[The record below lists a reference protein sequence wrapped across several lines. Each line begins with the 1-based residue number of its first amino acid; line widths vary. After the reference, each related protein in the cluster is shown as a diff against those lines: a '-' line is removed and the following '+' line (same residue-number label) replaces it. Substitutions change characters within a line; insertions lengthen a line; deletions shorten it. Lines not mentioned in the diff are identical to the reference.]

1 MKTERDA
8 MAIRTPV
15 QDFLQEHRRKKP
27 ISFHMPGHKGSK
39 LYRESGYGEFL
50 DNFMDCDITEIPG
63 ADNLFQAESILRE
76 AQERYA
82 RLYEVKKSYLQIN
95 GSSGANIAAML
106 ATVPKGRKI
115 IMARN
120 CHKSCF
126 NALSLGD
133 IRPVYAYPE
142 MIEEYGISGAVPPE
156 EIEKLLEENPEAEA
170 VILPSPNYYGICSD
184 IRRIAEIVHRHNKI
198 LIVDQAHGAHLK
210 FFSRFG
216 IKNMPPS
223 AEESGADLIVNSIHK
238 TLASLTESALLNV
251 NSDRVDLQLLED
263 RLQAI
268 ESTSPSYILMA
279 SLDINASIIA
289 ERGEDLFRSWAESL
303 DYFYAK
309 ADSIRGLR
317 LIRNIPELDRTKI
330 NISFGDLG
338 IGGAELE
345 QLLIKEYGIYIEL
358 FTGDL
363 VMCMTGIGSTGDDI
377 RKLAEALEKISER
390 NQESPDRV
398 RKHKGHMNPED
409 KRRKYRPL
417 PKAGL
422 QDIPVTAK
430 KVKLTEAEGLICA
443 SSIIPYPPGIP
454 LICPGESITAEAI
467 ATIKEMRD
475 LGEKVIGINVKGE
488 ILVGDN

>member
-1 MKTERDA
+1 

-15 QDFLQEHRRKKP
+15 QDFLLEHRRKNP
-27 ISFHMPGHKGSK
+27 VSFHMPGHKGSK
-39 LYRESGYGEFL
+39 LYRECGYGEFL
-50 DNFMDCDITEIPG
+50 DSFMDCDITEIPG

-82 RLYEVKKSYLQIN
+82 KLYEVKKSYLQIN

-106 ATVPKGRKI
+106 ATVPKGKKI

-133 IRPVYAYPE
+133 IRPVYVYPE
-142 MIEEYGISGAVPPE
+142 LIEEYGISGAVPPE
-156 EIEKLLEENPEAEA
+156 DIERLLEENRDAEA

-184 IRRIAEIVHRHNKI
+184 IKRIAEIVHKHNKI

-216 IKNMPPS
+216 IKNMPVS
-223 AEESGADLIVNSIHK
+223 AEEAGADIIVNSIHK

-289 ERGEDLFRSWAESL
+289 ERGEELFSRWAEAL
-303 DYFYAK
+303 DWFYAK

-317 LIRNIPELDRTKI
+317 TINNLPGLDRTKI

-338 IGGAELE
+338 ISGAELE
-345 QLLIKEYGIYIEL
+345 QMLMNEFGIFIEL

-363 VMCMTGIGSTGDDI
+363 LMCMTGIGSTEEDI
-377 RKLAEALEKISER
+377 RRLAEALDKISEAG
-390 NQESPDRV
+390 S
-398 RKHKGHMNPED
+398 RKKSERINNEGSRTYQPAAKAELSD
-409 KRRKYRPL
+409 VPVKKR
-417 PKAGL
+417 
-422 QDIPVTAK
+422 
-430 KVKLTEAEGLICA
+430 KVKLTEAEGLVCA

-467 ATIKEMRD
+467 VTIKEMRD
-475 LGEKVIGINVKGE
+475 LGEKVIGINEKGE

>member
-1 MKTERDA
+1 

-15 QDFLQEHRRKKP
+15 QDFLLEHRRKNP
-27 ISFHMPGHKGSK
+27 VSFHMPGHKGSK
-39 LYRESGYGEFL
+39 LYRECGYGEFL
-50 DNFMDCDITEIPG
+50 DSFMDCDITEIPG

-82 RLYEVKKSYLQIN
+82 KLYEVKKSYLQIN

-106 ATVPKGRKI
+106 ATVPKGKKI

-133 IRPVYAYPE
+133 IRPVYVYPE
-142 MIEEYGISGAVPPE
+142 LIEEYGISGAVPPE
-156 EIEKLLEENPEAEA
+156 DIERLLEENRDAEA

-184 IRRIAEIVHRHNKI
+184 IKRIAEIVHKHNKI

-216 IKNMPPS
+216 IKHMPVS
-223 AEESGADLIVNSIHK
+223 AEEAGADIIVNSIHK

-289 ERGEDLFRSWAESL
+289 ERGEELFSRWAETL
-303 DYFYAK
+303 DWFYAK

-317 LIRNIPELDRTKI
+317 TINNLPGLDRTKI

-338 IGGAELE
+338 ISGAELE
-345 QLLIKEYGIYIEL
+345 QMLMNEFGIFIEL

-363 VMCMTGIGSTGDDI
+363 LLS
-377 RKLAEALEKISER
+377 
-390 NQESPDRV
+390 
-398 RKHKGHMNPED
+398 
-409 KRRKYRPL
+409 
-417 PKAGL
+417 
-422 QDIPVTAK
+422 
-430 KVKLTEAEGLICA
+430 LIH
-443 SSIIPYPPGIP
+443 I
-454 LICPGESITAEAI
+454 
-467 ATIKEMRD
+467 
-475 LGEKVIGINVKGE
+475 
-488 ILVGDN
+488 

>member
-1 MKTERDA
+1 

-15 QDFLQEHRRKKP
+15 QDFLLEHRRKNP
-27 ISFHMPGHKGSK
+27 VSFHMPGHKGSK
-39 LYRESGYGEFL
+39 LYRECGYGEFL
-50 DNFMDCDITEIPG
+50 DSFMDCDITEIPG

-82 RLYEVKKSYLQIN
+82 KLYEVKKSYLQIN

-106 ATVPKGRKI
+106 ATVPKGKKI

-133 IRPVYAYPE
+133 IRPVYVYPE
-142 MIEEYGISGAVPPE
+142 LIEEYGISGAVPPE
-156 EIEKLLEENPEAEA
+156 DIERLLEENRDAEA

-184 IRRIAEIVHRHNKI
+184 IKRIAEIVHKHNKI

-216 IKNMPPS
+216 IKHMPVS
-223 AEESGADLIVNSIHK
+223 AEEAGADIIVNSIHK

-289 ERGEDLFRSWAESL
+289 ERGEELFSRWAETL
-303 DYFYAK
+303 DWFYAK

-317 LIRNIPELDRTKI
+317 TINNLPGLDRTKI

-338 IGGAELE
+338 ISGAELE
-345 QLLIKEYGIYIEL
+345 QMLMNEFGIFIEL

-363 VMCMTGIGSTGDDI
+363 LMCMTGIGSTEGDI
-377 RKLAEALEKISER
+377 RRLAEALEKISETGG
-390 NQESPDRV
+390 
-398 RKHKGHMNPED
+398 RKKSERSNN
-409 KRRKYRPL
+409 KRSRAYQPAA
-417 PKAGL
+417 KAEL
-422 QDIPVTAK
+422 SDVPVK
-430 KVKLTEAEGLICA
+430 KRKVKLTEAEGLVCA

-454 LICPGESITAEAI
+454 FICPGERITAESI
-467 ATIKEMRD
+467 AQIKEMRD
-475 LGEKVIGINVKGE
+475 LGEKVIVINEKGE

>member
-1 MKTERDA
+1 

-15 QDFLQEHRRKKP
+15 QDFLLEHRRKNP
-27 ISFHMPGHKGSK
+27 VSFHMPGHKGSK
-39 LYRESGYGEFL
+39 LYRECGYGEFL
-50 DNFMDCDITEIPG
+50 DSFMDCDITEIPG

-82 RLYEVKKSYLQIN
+82 KLYEVKKSYLQIN

-106 ATVPKGRKI
+106 ATVPKGKKI

-133 IRPVYAYPE
+133 IRPVYVYPE
-142 MIEEYGISGAVPPE
+142 LIEEYGISGAVPPE
-156 EIEKLLEENPEAEA
+156 DIERLLEENRDAEA

-184 IRRIAEIVHRHNKI
+184 IKRIAEIVHKHNKI

-216 IKNMPPS
+216 IKNMPVS
-223 AEESGADLIVNSIHK
+223 AEEAGADIIVNSIHK

-289 ERGEDLFRSWAESL
+289 ERGEELFSRWAEAL
-303 DYFYAK
+303 DWFYAK

-317 LIRNIPELDRTKI
+317 TINNLPGLDRTKI

-338 IGGAELE
+338 ISGAELE
-345 QLLIKEYGIYIEL
+345 QMLMNEFGIFIEL

-363 VMCMTGIGSTGDDI
+363 LMCMTGIGSTEEDI
-377 RKLAEALEKISER
+377 RRLAEALDKISEAG
-390 NQESPDRV
+390 S
-398 RKHKGHMNPED
+398 RKKSERINNEGSRTYQPAAKAELSD
-409 KRRKYRPL
+409 VPVKKR
-417 PKAGL
+417 
-422 QDIPVTAK
+422 
-430 KVKLTEAEGLICA
+430 KVKLTEAEGLVCA

-475 LGEKVIGINVKGE
+475 LGEKVIGINEKGE